1 MGPRNL
7 AFAAV
12 LGAVALASAPA
23 VAGLAGAYVEAVSY
37 FNVSDPPPAPT
48 GPISASTPPGDPDCT
63 MITYC
68 NIINYPIG
76 GGSSQNNPLTTVPAT
91 GGLNFVL
98 DSLSLAYVSVFD
110 KEITI
115 TYNSDLTF
123 CYNPGQCGG
132 PFSGFGFYFSNGVD
146 ITKVTASGS
155 SSFQPIP
162 GGLSSSPTT
171 ILVNLNGDAPAMN
184 DELVL
189 NVYFAG
195 GGPSNS

>member
-1 MGPRNL
+1 M
-7 AFAAV
+7 
-12 LGAVALASAPA
+12 
-23 VAGLAGAYVEAVSY
+23 
-37 FNVSDPPPAPT
+37 
-48 GPISASTPPGDPDCT
+48 
-63 MITYC
+63 
-68 NIINYPIG
+68 
-76 GGSSQNNPLTTVPAT
+76 
-91 GGLNFVL
+91 
-98 DSLSLAYVSVFD
+98 AYVSVFD

-162 GGLSSSPTT
+162 GGLSWSPTT

-184 DELVL
+184 DELDL

-195 GGPSNS
+195 GGPSTSEPSTRAMMLLGFAGVGFAGWRRMAKRTT